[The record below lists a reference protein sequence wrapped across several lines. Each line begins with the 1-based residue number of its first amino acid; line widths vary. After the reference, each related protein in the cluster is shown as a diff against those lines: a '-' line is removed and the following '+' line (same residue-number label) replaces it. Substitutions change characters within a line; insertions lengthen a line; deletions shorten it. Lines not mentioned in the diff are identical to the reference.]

1 MHDLYQASGFFSCWL
16 CQRSPE
22 EEPECCGLSR
32 RALTA
37 SVMSDLSLG
46 IWWLEE
52 DPNPY
57 ELWFVNWKQLWLRNN
72 LFLKGT
78 GVSLHLLVLRLCLTV
93 RPANWDVSMQ
103 PVVLVFGF
111 LLCRTKR
118 ECVRRSLLGGCVA
131 KMVKTACNVLLFM
144 AHFGLEGKALPLK
157 LWAVQT
163 CILKSHFHP
172 KLVVPLLGEPKG
184 VTLQAREFPAWPYL

>member
-78 GVSLHLLVLRLCLTV
+78 GVSLHLLVLRLCLTA

-103 PVVLVFGF
+103 PLCWYSGSYCVGPNVNVLEGPCWVDV
-111 LLCRTKR
+111 LLKWWK
-118 ECVRRSLLGGCVA
+118 LLV
-131 KMVKTACNVLLFM
+131 TVLLFM